1 MDAYY
6 EYDFQFLPFLVI
18 LKYSLKMTKQSLRR
32 SLLFL
37 YSPKRKDI
45 IVEKYH
51 NATTL
56 SKRILKLEAFSA

>member
-37 YSPKRKDI
+37 YSPKRKNI

-51 NATTL
+51 NAKL
-56 SKRILKLEAFSA
+56 FKRTLKLEAFST